1 MCIRDQGITRIDR
14 PVSKN
19 RYQQELDRMDVDYE
33 YQMNT
38 DAVEELES
46 SVNNW
51 SDFNR
56 INFHPRSINP
66 IVTHQAEDEVNRF
79 DNYTIG
85 KEAYTENEKEA
96 GIFDNNL
103 RLFAEECD
111 SLQGFHILTDV
122 DDAFGGFTE
131 GLLHDLRDEFG
142 KLSILTYGLSDSFA
156 YYRNE
161 VY

>member
-1 MCIRDQGITRIDR
+1 
-14 PVSKN
+14 VSKN
-19 RYQQELDRMDVDYE
+19 RYQQELDRMDADYE

-96 GIFDNNL
+96 EIFDNNL